1 VAQAP
6 ELSVDVQT
14 YRIQILSIIG
24 SVLLLGFILELLR
37 KRKLREEYSLLWLGG
52 GVVFLVLSLWRD
64 MLTQLSF
71 AIGIAY
77 PPAALFL
84 ILIMGAYLMLL
95 HFSLLFSKFAEKQK
109 TLTQEVA
116 LLRFELER
124 LQHFQAEAPGAA
136 LKEPIDR

>member
-1 VAQAP
+1 M
-6 ELSVDVQT
+6 DVQT

-52 GVVFLVLSLWRD
+52 GLVFLLLSLWRD
-64 MLTQLSF
+64 MLTQISF

-84 ILIMGAYLMLL
+84 ILIMGAYMMLL

-109 TLTQEVA
+109 ALTQEIA
-116 LLRFELER
+116 LLKFELER
-124 LQHFQAEAPGAA
+124 VQGHSTETSLP